1 MFSFLLTPLSVRR
14 LGIAAQAAANK
25 TSLKAQIDDLAAENS
40 SLRAKADGLADEV
53 TQLKADSA
61 KAQELVNQQ

>member
-1 MFSFLLTPLSVRR
+1 
-14 LGIAAQAAANK
+14 
-25 TSLKAQIDDLAAENS
+25 LKAQIDDLVAENS

-53 TQLKADSA
+53 TQLKADLM

>member
-1 MFSFLLTPLSVRR
+1 
-14 LGIAAQAAANK
+14 
-25 TSLKAQIDDLAAENS
+25 LKAQIDDLAAENS

-53 TQLKADSA
+53 THVKADST